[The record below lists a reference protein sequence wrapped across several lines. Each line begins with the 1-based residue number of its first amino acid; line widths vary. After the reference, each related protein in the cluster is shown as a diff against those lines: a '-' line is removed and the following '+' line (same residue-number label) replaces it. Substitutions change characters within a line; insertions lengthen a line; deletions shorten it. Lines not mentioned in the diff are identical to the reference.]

1 MKTIQFLLFFAGF
14 VARICAQQ
22 FEILYDHEGFSNDGG
37 SIIKIG
43 GGYFTTHAATDPNL
57 GLTTLVATFDDQ
69 AFLVWDTSL
78 TSYAEKFSQS
88 SLNGNI
94 FFDVE
99 ESNSWVIGNYGI
111 QGEATVIPFLKLY
124 NNNGQLLQT
133 KLLDTLDQYSPNI
146 FGGIRTLEG
155 IYLSCRNNAVNDPNE
170 ILIVKCSL
178 DGEYEWHQTYDAG
191 VQFHPKCIVDVG
203 DGFVVAGWRYATQF
217 DLSDLNGQQYIR
229 KFNYQGE
236 SQWISTMAHGDNMN
250 LGAVGIVQLD
260 NGNYLFAGTKY
271 IEGYSIQPLIGELNS
286 DTGDTLWTRVYFE
299 SEDYD
304 PNNLNDFNSLNRIH
318 GFKKLESGGFLG
330 VGECRHEIISGA
342 EDDPL
347 DNAAFLMKL
356 DDEYNLLWKRIYVPE
371 GYAELEQSQA
381 QCQLNDFVENDDG
394 SITALGR
401 VYMYTGSGPQGG
413 YIQDSYLIRVDSMG
427 CLITGCAVGIEE
439 FEPSDN
445 MFVYPNPANGPVTIL
460 LPYKD
465 NWNIDIFDAH
475 GKLVHNQILQQNNK
489 AELET
494 NRFLSGI
501 YLLRVKN
508 KTKLFHSKLFIQN

>member
-1 MKTIQFLLFFAGF
+1 MK
-14 VARICAQQ
+14 RICYFIFLVFTPHLQAQQ
-22 FEILYDHEGFSNDGG
+22 FQILYDFNEFANGGG
-37 SIIKIG
+37 SIVKSES
-43 GGYFTTHAATDPNL
+43 GYFTTHPALEIPSNF
-57 GLTTLVATFDDQ
+57 TTLVAGINLQ
-69 AFLVWDTSL
+69 GEVLWDTTL
-78 TSYAEKFSQS
+78 
-88 SLNGNI
+88 
-94 FFDVE
+94 
-99 ESNSWVIGNYGI
+99 SNSTQELGLSNWNVNILNVMDNQEKWVIGNYVNPTNDNRTI
-111 QGEATVIPFLKLY
+111 YLFKFNDQGEILTNL
-124 NNNGQLLQT
+124 
-133 KLLDTLDQYSPNI
+133 LLDTLLEYRPDVWGGFLNQSGI
-146 FGGIRTLEG
+146 FL
-155 IYLSCRNNAVNDPNE
+155 LCKDHSLNDPNE

-299 SEDYD
+299 TEDYD